1 MTEETG
7 DENSLREKILNRAD
21 ELCQSGFPFEE
32 EREGLKQLRERL
44 WGEKKADAPKTHF
57 LVFGKDLDSVS
68 KCKVLG
74 CLMIEWYPIFKC
86 GRFSYLVVD
95 SAFRRQGIARELIW
109 RGAEILRK
117 YAKVSGKELKVFAE
131 ITDPK
136 KQDSDQ
142 DSMPPKS
149 RVEAFKRLGAKQVT
163 NQNDPQPSS
172 EASITSGDN
181 LMRVVFDL
189 D

>member
-1 MTEETG
+1 
-7 DENSLREKILNRAD
+7 
-21 ELCQSGFPFEE
+21 
-32 EREGLKQLRERL
+32 
-44 WGEKKADAPKTHF
+44 
-57 LVFGKDLDSVS
+57 
-68 KCKVLG
+68 
-74 CLMIEWYPIFKC
+74 MIEWDPNSEF
-86 GRFSYLVVD
+86 GRVSYLVID
-95 SAFRRQGIARELIW
+95 SAFRRQGIARVLIW
-109 RGAEILRK
+109 RGTEFLRE
-117 YAKVSGKELKVFAE
+117 YAKVSGTELKVFAE
-131 ITDPK
+131 ITDPEK
-136 KQDSDQ
+136 RDSDQ